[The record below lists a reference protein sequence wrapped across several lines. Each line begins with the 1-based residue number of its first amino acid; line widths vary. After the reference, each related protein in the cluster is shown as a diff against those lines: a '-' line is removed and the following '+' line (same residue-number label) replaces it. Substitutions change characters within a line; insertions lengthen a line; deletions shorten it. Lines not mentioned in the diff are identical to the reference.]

1 MHSSCHNSSMPRI
14 VSTYVKASYPGVFTI
29 CSNSKCW
36 LNATSTVPAVMLRT
50 RTSKE
55 LSHAAMTTA
64 TKVRRLI
71 SPSGNSA
78 SFVSMICT
86 PLYFLVS
93 QRSLCLW

>member
-1 MHSSCHNSSMPRI
+1 
-14 VSTYVKASYPGVFTI
+14 
-29 CSNSKCW
+29 
-36 LNATSTVPAVMLRT
+36 
-50 RTSKE
+50 
-55 LSHAAMTTA
+55 MTTA